1 MPKKKQD
8 FLASARSVLTIEADA
23 ITQHVTALEDTA
35 NGAAFEAACK
45 LMLACEGRVIVTG
58 MGKSGHIS
66 NKIAAT
72 LASTGTPS
80 FFVHPGEA
88 SHGDLGMI
96 TPKDLVLALSNS
108 GETAEVLTIVPII
121 KRMGVSLIGIAS
133 APQSTLAKLSDV
145 YLNVGISQEA
155 CPMNLAP
162 TASTTATLAIGDA
175 LAIAILNARDFDES
189 DFARSHP
196 GGSLGRRLLLY
207 VEDIMHTGD
216 ELPVVNRDASLT
228 DALMEMTSKGLGM
241 TGVID
246 EQNNLVGVYTDGD
259 LRRSLEKSLSLDG
272 YIGESMSASPITIE
286 TGVLA
291 AELVALMK
299 TKRISG
305 ILVTEKGRLVGAIN
319 MQDLLRA
326 GVL

>member
-1 MPKKKQD
+1 
-8 FLASARSVLTIEADA
+8 
-23 ITQHVTALEDTA
+23 
-35 NGAAFEAACK
+35 
-45 LMLACEGRVIVTG
+45 
-58 MGKSGHIS
+58 
-66 NKIAAT
+66 
-72 LASTGTPS
+72 
-80 FFVHPGEA
+80 
-88 SHGDLGMI
+88 
-96 TPKDLVLALSNS
+96 
-108 GETAEVLTIVPII
+108 
-121 KRMGVSLIGIAS
+121 
-133 APQSTLAKLSDV
+133 
-145 YLNVGISQEA
+145 
-155 CPMNLAP
+155 
-162 TASTTATLAIGDA
+162 
-175 LAIAILNARDFDES
+175 
-189 DFARSHP
+189 
-196 GGSLGRRLLLY
+196 
-207 VEDIMHTGD
+207 
-216 ELPVVNRDASLT
+216 
-228 DALMEMTSKGLGM
+228 MEMTSKGLGM